1 MEIHS
6 VTATP
11 PSDPPARISRPSG
24 FLELALAHQRMP
36 AAAIAHGGAEAVS
49 ENAGFGFD
57 DLLDIVNPLH
67 HIPVIATFYR
77 AMTDDEIAP
86 APRILGGALFGGI
99 VGFAVAAANAVI
111 EEITGKDA
119 GEHIRIALLGDPDSP
134 APEPVMVASAD
145 PEMRDATAAEG
156 GEETAGPAPT
166 EPTAAPGDART
177 AAAPW
182 QAPTRAAG
190 PSSWYLAA
198 LRPSFGAGPS
208 STTPVDPSHP
218 FDEAP
223 SAVATAAAAPHGP
236 TAATPVAQA
245 GEHPI
250 PARAG
255 EALPRLSPAQI
266 ELLLAS
272 VGKSATVQSTP
283 GDAALHV
290 GEAGQGTESPAAA
303 SLAAAPLE
311 GWHQQGTE
319 LFPPPFAQR
328 ILHGLD
334 KYHSNALARAAS
346 QPRVDIVR

>member
-1 MEIHS
+1 MEIQS
-6 VTATP
+6 VAATP
-11 PSDPPARISRPSG
+11 PADPPARIPRPSG
-24 FLELALAHQRMP
+24 FLELALAHQHMP
-36 AAAIAHGGAEAVS
+36 AAAIAHGGAGAAS

-67 HIPVIATFYR
+67 HIPVISTFYR

-99 VGFAVAAANAVI
+99 VGFAVAVANAVL

-119 GEHIRIALLGDPDSP
+119 GEHVRIALLGDPDSP
-134 APEPVMVASAD
+134 APAPVMVARAD

-156 GEETAGPAPT
+156 GEETAAPAPT
-166 EPTAAPGDART
+166 EAS
-177 AAAPW
+177 AAAPR
-182 QAPTRAAG
+182 QAPSRAAG

-218 FDEAP
+218 FGEPP
-223 SAVATAAAAPHGP
+223 SAVATAPPAPHGP
-236 TAATPVAQA
+236 TAATPIAQA

-250 PARAG
+250 PTRAG

-272 VGKSATVQSTP
+272 VGKSVTVQSHP
-283 GDAALHV
+283 DGAALHV

-319 LFPPPFAQR
+319 LFPPPFAER

-334 KYHSNALARAAS
+334 KYRSNALALPAS